1 MGYTAIFGGTFN
13 PFHIGHYEILTALQ
27 NDDEIDEIF
36 LMPDK
41 IPPHKVCDFLA
52 DDSIRIE
59 MCKLAAEDFSKVQLC
74 LVEFER
80 EGRSYSYDTILR
92 LKEMYPEKNFA
103 FVIGGDMLVNFDLW
117 YKYDEL
123 IKLISF
129 IAFKRS
135 DTNDELFNEKA
146 NRLIDKGMRIKI
158 MNQAITEVAS
168 SSIRKDFSVAKAY
181 VPKKILEFLN
191 ERGIYGE

>member
-52 DDSIRIE
+52 DDNIRIE
-59 MCKLAAEDFSKVQLC
+59 MCKIAAEDFSKVQLC

-80 EGRSYSYDTILR
+80 EGRSYSYDTVVR

-103 FVIGGDMLVNFDLW
+103 FVIGGDMLVTFDLW

-146 NRLIDKGMRIKI
+146 NRFMNKGMRLKI
-158 MNQAITEVAS
+158 MNQVITEVAS
-168 SSIRKDFSVAKAY
+168 SGIRKDFSVAKSY